1 MISRPGSENRFKARL
16 YCCDL
21 EDLAEACSLNAR
33 ALVEPNEQPVA
44 RLLNELAE
52 KCIMVASF
60 LRERIESK
68 LFTRSNNGRYETD

>member
-1 MISRPGSENRFKARL
+1 MLNRKGSEKRFATRL
-16 YCCDL
+16 YCIDL
-21 EDLAEACSLNAR
+21 DDLAEACSLNAR

-52 KCIMVASF
+52 KCVMVASF
-60 LRERIESK
+60 LRERMESK